1 MQQLPSLARRRV
13 YGAVWLVVLAGVV
26 GLGVAAHEQVFTPV
40 VTVTLV
46 ADRAGLLTEPGADV
60 RLRGVPVG
68 KVRSVEREGQ
78 GARLELALD
87 PEAAPRIP
95 AAVTADIAPN
105 TVFGPKSVLL
115 SVPESGPGTPIRE
128 GDVVRARRV
137 STEVNDVFEQ
147 LESVLTSV
155 KPRELSST
163 LGAMAHA
170 LDGRGEKL
178 GSYISQLNT
187 YLENFNPHL
196 PKLQKVIDKS
206 ADVTH
211 IYADLMPNF
220 LEIADNASVTS
231 TTLTDQQAALHAL
244 LLDFTRTAA
253 NGEDFLRQ
261 TAPPLLTAVD
271 ALEPTTRLLAEYSPQ
286 FTCLIEG
293 LDEARRRTEA
303 ALGKDFPGVQGLVS
317 FTPGQRGYRYPDDL
331 PKVVT
336 GVGPQCYDLPYVD
349 ADERPSPFKLFD
361 DGTTVFRPGSDAA
374 TVNEDAVQVHPELF
388 GQFADDLLKNLTGAG
403 VPSR

>member
-1 MQQLPSLARRRV
+1 MEQLPSLARLRV
-13 YGAVWLVVLAGVV
+13 YGAVWLVVVAGVI
-26 GLGVAAHEQVFTPV
+26 GLGVASYQQVFTPV

-60 RLRGVPVG
+60 RLRGVQVG
-68 KVRSVEREGQ
+68 KVRSVQREEK

-87 PEAAPRIP
+87 PEAVPRIP
-95 AAVTADIAPN
+95 VGVTADIAPN

-115 SVPESGPGTPIRE
+115 SVPKSGPGTPLRE
-128 GDVVRARRV
+128 GDVVHTRRV

-147 LESVLTSV
+147 LQSVLTTV

-163 LGAMAHA
+163 LGALAQA

-187 YLENFNPHL
+187 YLEDFNPHL
-196 PKLQKVIDKS
+196 PALQNVIDLS

-220 LEIADNASVTS
+220 LEIADNVSVTS
-231 TTLTDQQAALHAL
+231 TTLTDQQAALHAV
-244 LLDFTRTAA
+244 LLDFTRTSA
-253 NGEDFLRQ
+253 NGQDFFRRA
-261 TAPPLLTAVD
+261 APPLLTAVD

-303 ALGKDFPGVQGLVS
+303 ALGRDFPGVQGEVS
-317 FTPGQRGYRYPDDL
+317 FTPGQRGYRYPEDL
-331 PKVVT
+331 PKLVT

-349 ADERPSPFKLFD
+349 ADEHISPFKLYD
-361 DGTTVFRPGSDAA
+361 DGTTVFRPGSNAA
-374 TVNEDAVQVHPELF
+374 TGAEDPVQLHPELF
-388 GQFADDLLKNLTGAG
+388 GQFADELLRNLTGAG
-403 VPSR
+403 VPNR